1 MHNRIVFFSVF
12 CLLVILSCSKPVSL
26 GSEFLDDQKAS
37 LNYQDTFDLR
47 FFTEVTDSVIVHS
60 DNTSRQL
67 TTYLCGEVQ
76 ESVFGKYSASV
87 YAQPLLPG
95 VATALLESTLD
106 SVVLQLRYDTLGL
119 YGTFDEPVTLEVFRM
134 VEQPDFEEDYYS
146 NRGFMT
152 EPDPLGSITFM
163 PSPFDS
169 IDVITPNDTSR
180 VAPAIRIPLDVM
192 KMSEITLQDTAT
204 VSNQDSFLHYFNG
217 LYIKMSG
224 ANNTMLGFKL
234 VDAVSGLYYY
244 YDKGT
249 SENQQFRFVFTTGSV
264 KTVHMEHDYTG
275 SMVESAL
282 NPEEDSVYFYIQG
295 LSGVRTKMELNG
307 LDVLGQVIINQ
318 AEIEVFCTFPNGD
331 APDLYPPVRYCI
343 TQEYDDEDGI
353 INAEDVRVAL
363 GLTGSSQT
371 TESFN
376 LIYGGKATELDAD
389 PLMVYRY
396 NMNVTLQVK
405 SIYEGDKENI
415 IYFNPFAKG
424 NLPNRAVMF
433 GPDHPEYA
441 PRLRVGYT
449 KINP

>member
-1 MHNRIVFFSVF
+1 MHHRIVSFSAL
-12 CLLVILSCSKPVSL
+12 CLLVILSCSKPVTL
-26 GSEFLDDQKAS
+26 GSEFLDDQKAL
-37 LNYQDTFDLR
+37 LNYVDSFALS
-47 FFTEVTDSVIVHS
+47 FYTEVTDSVIVHS

-67 TTYLCGEVQ
+67 TTYLCGEIQ
-76 ESVFGKYSASV
+76 EPVFGTCTASI
-87 YAQPLLPG
+87 YAQPFLPS

-106 SVVLQLRYDTLGL
+106 SVILQLRYDTLGL
-119 YGTFDEPVTLEVFRM
+119 YGTIDDPVTLEVYRM
-134 VEQPDFEEDYYS
+134 IEQPDFDEDYYS
-146 NRGFMT
+146 NRTFMT
-152 EPDPLGSITFM
+152 ETDPLGSITFT
-163 PSPFDS
+163 PRPYDS
-169 IDVITPNDTSR
+169 IDVITPDDTMTI
-180 VAPAIRIPLDVM
+180 APALRIPLDVM
-192 KMSEITLQDTAT
+192 KMSEITMQDTAT

-249 SENQQFRFVFTTGSV
+249 AENQELRFVFMTGSV
-264 KTVHMEHDYTG
+264 KTVHMEHNYTG

-282 NPEEDSVYFYIQG
+282 GPDEDSDYFYIQG
-295 LSGVRTKMELNG
+295 MSGVRTKMELNG
-307 LDVLGQVIINQ
+307 LDTLGQAIINQ
-318 AEIEVFCTFPNGD
+318 AEIELFCTFPNGD
-331 APDLYPPVRYCI
+331 APDLYPPLRYCV
-343 TQEYDDEDGI
+343 TQEYDDDDGI
-353 INAEDVRVAL
+353 VNSEDVMVAL

-376 LIYGGKATELDAD
+376 LIYGGKVSEVEAD
-389 PLMVYRY
+389 PPVYRY

-405 SIYEGDKENI
+405 SIYQGDEENI

-433 GPDHPEYA
+433 GPDHPQYA
-441 PRLRVGYT
+441 PRLRVAYT